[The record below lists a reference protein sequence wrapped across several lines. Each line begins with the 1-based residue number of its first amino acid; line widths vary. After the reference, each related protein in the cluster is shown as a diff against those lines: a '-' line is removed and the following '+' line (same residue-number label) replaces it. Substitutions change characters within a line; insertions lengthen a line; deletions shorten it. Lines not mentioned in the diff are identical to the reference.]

1 MPKALTKEELNA
13 IREQVCRYTAYS
25 LPASSMGDPYP
36 FLYPLS
42 PSTSS
47 FCSSYHLTVFDPYI
61 IEKSLLVITLDFDNI
76 PSLEDVLKHGFIPK
90 KAPRIKE
97 VLTFIIGWMLF
108 FNQQSPILY
117 RYRYQGPV
125 R

>member
-1 MPKALTKEELNA
+1 
-13 IREQVCRYTAYS
+13 
-25 LPASSMGDPYP
+25 MGDPYP

-42 PSTSS
+42 PLYFFFLFKLPFNSR
-47 FCSSYHLTVFDPYI
+47 VFDPYI